1 MGTACEYCRSRNED
15 GLTNCKNCGA
25 PLPMVSGSST
35 PARHVH
41 QCPVCGH
48 KLLALASPNCN
59 YCGERLPQDYIT
71 AREADL
77 KRINDLNIPV
87 SAASFSDD
95 EAAGGSASGMERLL
109 ASLSKMR

>member
-1 MGTACEYCRSRNED
+1 MDSTCEYCHSHNEAV
-15 GLTNCKNCGA
+15 LTNCKNCGA
-25 PLPMVSGSST
+25 PLPMVSGSLGTS
-35 PARHVH
+35 RHVH
-41 QCPVCGH
+41 ECPVCGR

-87 SAASFSDD
+87 SAASFSSD
-95 EAAGGSASGMERLL
+95 EAAQGDASGMKKLL
-109 ASLSKMR
+109 ASLSKLL